1 MQILT
6 SDRAYQLP
14 CTHGKERRT
23 VSFFSLPPSPFFP
36 VVLQFGVLFL
46 CWFVFFFFPLLLKGN
61 LGKEIFVGGK
71 KAIYLWEKAKGR
83 DYLIESPGRSDVPW
97 ETGCS
102 F

>member
-14 CTHGKERRT
+14 CTQGKERRT
-23 VSFFSLPPSPFFP
+23 VSFFSFPPSPLFP

-46 CWFVFFFFPLLLKGN
+46 CWFVGFFFSPFERELGKGN
-61 LGKEIFVGGK
+61 ICGRKKSHLFVG
-71 KAIYLWEKAKGR
+71 EAKGR
-83 DYLIESPGRSDVPW
+83 DYLIECPACSDVPW
-97 ETGCS
+97 ETK